1 MPPPDRFVKKPC
13 KEDGDTDFNQGV
25 ADAGE
30 HLPLSTMVVVA
41 KVLLKLQR
49 HCRHKVAT
57 KNGTSECVCVCV
69 CVCVCFLFCF
79 VLFFVFVA
87 TFSPVLSYLI
97 RYQYGGRGR
106 GRGRGGN

>member
-57 KNGTSECVCVCV
+57 KNGTSECVCVC
-69 CVCVCFLFCF
+69 FLFCF